1 MPVRKILLFISHAW
15 DYNKQYYSLV
25 RLLEERSYFD
35 FYNHSVPKHDPL
47 DGERVRELENKL
59 RNKMINCQVVLGIAG
74 VYATYHEW
82 LKKEIKMAK
91 EYGKPIIGVRPR
103 GQVRISQVVE
113 SNADQIVGWNAD
125 SIVSA
130 IREVLR

>member
-1 MPVRKILLFISHAW
+1 MSVRKILLFISHTW
-15 DYNKQYYSLV
+15 DYNKQYYNLV
-25 RLLEERSYFD
+25 RLLEERPYFD

-59 RNKMINCQVVLGIAG
+59 RNKMINCQVVLVIAG
-74 VYATYHEW
+74 VYATYHER

-103 GQVRISQVVE
+103 GQVRISQVVQ